1 MATREE
7 LVQGFEFTV
16 QQAKRSTSL
25 YAKGEWDAA
34 RASGWTPKQVY
45 CHLASMAQ
53 VVPQLAKGLEGADES
68 TDITA
73 AMDIN
78 AMNDQS
84 VAAMAAMEPAQ
95 VFQAFETNYG
105 TLIDFVKAMSDEQL
119 QMTRAFLSD
128 SIPVSDI
135 LANSIML
142 HGIHHVYEASAR
154 FGAP

>member
-1 MATREE
+1 VATREE

-16 QQAKRSTSL
+16 QQAKRTTSL
-25 YAKGEWDAA
+25 WPESEWDAA

-53 VVPQLAKGLEGADES
+53 VVPQLAQGLEAADES

-84 VAAMAAMEPAQ
+84 VAAMASMESAQ

-105 TLIDFVKAMSDEQL
+105 TLIDFVKSMSDERL
-119 QMTRAFLSD
+119 QMKRAFLSD

-135 LANSIML
+135 LASAIML
-142 HGIHHVYEASAR
+142 HGIHHVYEANSR
-154 FGAP
+154 FG